1 MYVRFEY
8 SNPKKDRTVIYQ
20 DEKSVTI
27 LVWCDFS
34 DSTLE
39 VAMIAQELP
48 QFSELILDGN

>member
-27 LVWCDFS
+27 LVGCDFS

>member
-1 MYVRFEY
+1 VYVRFEY

-27 LVWCDFS
+27 LVGCDFS

>member
-27 LVWCDFS
+27 LVGCDFS
-34 DSTLE
+34 DSLE

>member
-1 MYVRFEY
+1 MYARFEY

-27 LVWCDFS
+27 LVGCDFS

-39 VAMIAQELP
+39 VATIAQELP

>member
-8 SNPKKDRTVIYQ
+8 SNLKKDRTVIYQ

-27 LVWCDFS
+27 LVGCDFS